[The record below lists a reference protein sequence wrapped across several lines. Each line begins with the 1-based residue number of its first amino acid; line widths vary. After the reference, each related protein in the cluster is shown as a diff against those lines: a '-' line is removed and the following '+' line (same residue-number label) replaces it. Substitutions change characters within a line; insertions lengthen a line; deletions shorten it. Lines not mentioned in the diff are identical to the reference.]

1 VETVIYYNF
10 SCFIDH
16 RYISD
21 PYFYEVYMRHPYELR
36 LEKLEERVAAL
47 ESIIK
52 KSYKGRKLL
61 A

>member
-1 VETVIYYNF
+1 
-10 SCFIDH
+10 
-16 RYISD
+16 
-21 PYFYEVYMRHPYELR
+21 MRHPYDVR
-36 LEKLEERVAAL
+36 LEKLEERVATL